1 MTEERLSPGA
11 VRLLRVYARALQLLG
26 ALVLLASVILYPP
39 SAMGWIAAVAGTAA
53 VAALRMGAV
62 SLSKFAYVTMTVVP
76 VGALT
81 LLGEPVSAIVAA
93 WLGTF
98 LGDALRRKAGFA
110 AYVNAGREALAALA
124 GLGGYELAARAAELP
139 PADLATGSAPAFT
152 VAGLPVVPAYFLV
165 YFAASRFLFYFSLL
179 VRRKLNTSERM
190 VLIRYEVVAAALGA
204 LGALCTAAA
213 LAVIGGWGAW
223 IAILAFV
230 IFPGVLARA
239 LLAEAIASEELRKVA
254 AMEAVVTAGMPLAE
268 SMARIEEMAG
278 RLIEWTWLHV
288 YAVRRGQLVMVHPPA
303 AEDDDGLQVYAP
315 LRERV
320 FEDGGEPLV
329 VGDAHTDPRVA
340 TRGPVRSLVL
350 VPLSYGRN
358 PLGLLEVGHHR
369 AGVYAPA
376 EARLIERFARQL
388 SLALQLDGL
397 VRPMTQSAREIDAQL
412 RTLGGRLAGLR
423 ESGEGVAQR
432 AVEIRGRV
440 AEQGRQTASGLA
452 VTEAL
457 AGAAAEMSRD
467 AGETAE
473 ASRGTHRLA
482 AENRGAIVEAI
493 SRLVELRDFVDAEA
507 RAMADLSRASAQI
520 ATVVET
526 IRTIADQTNLLA
538 LNAAI
543 EAARAGEQGRG
554 FAVVA
559 DEVRKL
565 ADSSGGAAVQA
576 RAMVDAVRG
585 QMAAALGR
593 MEQGSARLAG
603 VGELSQGALD
613 SIDRI
618 VAAAT
623 GAEELT
629 TRIAGRA
636 GEQQARIAAL
646 RDDIAAVARG
656 AAANGEDVA
665 AVADAAARQAETLH
679 EIERAGAAL
688 RQVSERLTVYIAR
701 LNEVTDAEV
710 AMEEG

>member
-1 MTEERLSPGA
+1 M
-11 VRLLRVYARALQLLG
+11 RLLRVYARALQLLG
-26 ALVLLASVILYPP
+26 ALVLLVSVVLYPP
-39 SAMGWIAAVAGTAA
+39 SVVGWIAAAVGTVA

-98 LGDALRRKAGFA
+98 LGDAVRGKPGFA

-124 GLGGYELAARAAELP
+124 GFGGYQLAAGAAELP
-139 PADLATGSAPAFT
+139 PADLAQGVMPAFT

-165 YFAASRFLFYFSLL
+165 YFAASRLLFYFSLL
-179 VRRKLNTSERM
+179 VRNKLNPNERM

-204 LGALCTAAA
+204 LAAVCTAAA
-213 LAVIGGWGAW
+213 VGVIGGWGAW

-230 IFPGVLARA
+230 VFPGVLARA

-268 SMARIEEMAG
+268 SMANIEEMAG
-278 RLIEWTWLHV
+278 RLIEWSWLHV
-288 YAVRRGQLVMVHPPA
+288 YGVRHGELVMVHPPVV
-303 AEDDDGLQVYAP
+303 EEDGLEAYAP
-315 LRERV
+315 LREQV
-320 FEDGGEPLV
+320 FAGGAEPLV
-329 VGDAHTDPRVA
+329 VADAHADPRVGV
-340 TRGPVRSLVL
+340 RGPVRSLVL
-350 VPLSYGRN
+350 MPLSYGRN
-358 PLGLLEVGHHR
+358 PLGMLEIGHHR

-388 SLALQLDGL
+388 ALALQLDGL
-397 VRPMTQSAREIDAQL
+397 VRPMTQSAREIDTQL

-423 ESGEGVAQR
+423 ESGEGVAAR
-432 AVEIRGRV
+432 AGEIRGRV

-457 AGAAAEMSRD
+457 AGAAAAMSRD

-473 ASRGTHRLA
+473 ASRDARRLA

-520 ATVVET
+520 ASVVET

-543 EAARAGEQGRG
+543 EAARAGEHGRG

-559 DEVRKL
+559 EEVRKL
-565 ADSSGGAAVQA
+565 A
-576 RAMVDAVRG
+576 
-585 QMAAALGR
+585 
-593 MEQGSARLAG
+593 EGSARAAN
-603 VGELSQGALD
+603 E
-613 SIDRI
+613 
-618 VAAAT
+618 VAQNVT
-623 GAEELT
+623 GIR
-629 TRIAGRA
+629 TRIADVVQTMSRGT
-636 GEQQARIAAL
+636 EKVQ
-646 RDDIAAVARG
+646 DVEEVSRG
-656 AAANGEDVA
+656 ADSALEQILAA
-665 AVADAAARQAETLH
+665 
-679 EIERAGAAL
+679 
-688 RQVSERLTVYIAR
+688 
-701 LNEVTDAEV
+701 
-710 AMEEG
+710 